1 MNKKLIGKVKSKLNI
16 IILIFITLL
25 VLYFSLKDDY
35 QTIINNILSINK
47 YWFLVSILC
56 LLLSYVLKIF
66 IMRNLVRKFKKKYQF
81 KKASTIVLSTQFFNA
96 VTPFASGGQPFQIYT
111 LNQQGIKISQASN
124 VTIQYSII
132 TQISLIIVSTIAII
146 LNNSNIYIHQ
156 DTILNKL
163 IILGYTVNVVVI
175 AVLFLLAF
183 GKNTNSYILKLILK
197 ILKKLKLV
205 KNYEDNLVY
214 WNKNLTEFHKSA
226 EILLKNKFDFL
237 RNIFLCVL
245 ALIILYSIPY
255 FLALAMSLDI
265 SLVASVTITSYVM
278 LIGSFIPIPGGTG
291 GIEYGFVQF
300 FSVLVTGAHLSSLLI
315 LWRFITYYLGMIIGA
330 IAFNIQ
336 RRD

>member
-1 MNKKLIGKVKSKLNI
+1 MNKKLMGKVKSKLNI